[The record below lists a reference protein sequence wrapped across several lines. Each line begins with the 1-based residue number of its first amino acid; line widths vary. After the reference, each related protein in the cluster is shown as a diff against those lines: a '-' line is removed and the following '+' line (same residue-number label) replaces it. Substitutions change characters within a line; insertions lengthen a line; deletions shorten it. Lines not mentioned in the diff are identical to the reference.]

1 MTPFHHTQTQ
11 SHGLSKKKIRST
23 VSSVKIF
30 LITNF
35 RPKLTEFMFISV
47 MTFLVCQGF
56 GCFGMA
62 MATILAAAIQ
72 IHARLITAKLAR
84 QMMGGK

>member
-1 MTPFHHTQTQ
+1 MVVVMCNQYT
-11 SHGLSKKKIRST
+11 
-23 VSSVKIF
+23 
-30 LITNF
+30 
-35 RPKLTEFMFISV
+35 FISV

-56 GCFGMA
+56 GCFGVA

-84 QMMGGK
+84 LIMGGKQFE